1 MKATFRVIAWSL
13 LLVFALTAFAAA
25 NDNVIR
31 IGVLAATTG
40 PNATYGRSLNSGAQL
55 AVEEINAAGGVAGY
69 TFELVSEDSQHE
81 PAAATTAAQR
91 MIYGHKVDVILGD
104 AASTN
109 VFAIEPLVQREGI
122 INIAMGSA
130 TRLTQRE
137 NPNPWLVR
145 VREYDLL
152 TARVMVNYLVDILG
166 IEKIGILHMTEQFG
180 VGGRD
185 DIVASLAERGM
196 KPVAIEAHNPGDRD
210 LTGQLLNMRRAG
222 VEAIVSFSAVPEMAL
237 LCRQA
242 RQLIPNAKLVLSS
255 VGATK
260 GFLDIAG
267 EHANGALSVAAY
279 SEHNDDPKVQEFISN
294 FEKRYGERPF
304 DFFVALAYDSVYLLA
319 EAVEKAGT
327 NDRKAI
333 RAAFDQIQG
342 YPGATGLSYYLTPDG
357 QALHELFVVEIQD
370 AKPIVLEKVQG

>member
-1 MKATFRVIAWSL
+1 MKGTFRIILCSL
-13 LLVFALTAFAAA
+13 LLVLALTAFAAA
-25 NDNVIR
+25 NDVIR

-55 AVEEINAAGGVAGY
+55 AVEEINAAGGVAGFK
-69 TFELVSEDSQHE
+69 FELFAEDSQHE

-91 MIYGHKVDVILGD
+91 MIYTRNADVILGD

-109 VFAIEPLVQREGI
+109 VFAIEPLVRREGI

-130 TRLTQRE
+130 TRLTQTD

-166 IEKIGILHMTEQFG
+166 VEKIGILHMTEQFG
-180 VGGRD
+180 VGGKD
-185 DIVASLAERGM
+185 DIVACLAERGM
-196 KPVAIEAHNPGDRD
+196 KPVAIEAHNPADRD
-210 LTGQLLNMRRAG
+210 LTGQLLNLRRAG
-222 VEAIVSFSAVPEMAL
+222 AEAIVSFSGVTEMAL

-242 RQLIPNAKLVLSS
+242 SQLIPNAKLVLSS

-279 SEHNDDPKVQEFISN
+279 SEHNDDPRVQQFIRA
-294 FEKRYGERPF
+294 FEDRYGERPF
-304 DFFVALAYDSVYLLA
+304 DFFVALSYDAVYLLA
-319 EAVEKAGT
+319 EAVKIAGT
-327 NDRKAI
+327 NDRAAI
-333 RAAFDQIQG
+333 REAFNQIEG
-342 YPGATGLSYYLTPDG
+342 FKGASGLSYTITPDG
-357 QALHELFVVEIQD
+357 QALHEMFVVEIQD
-370 AKPIVLEKVQG
+370 GKPIVLERVQG